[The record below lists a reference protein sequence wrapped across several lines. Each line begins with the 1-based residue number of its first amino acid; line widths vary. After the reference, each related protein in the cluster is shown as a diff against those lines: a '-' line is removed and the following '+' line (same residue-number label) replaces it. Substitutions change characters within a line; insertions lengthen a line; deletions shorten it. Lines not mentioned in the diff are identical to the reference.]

1 MAELKGKLTPIGSL
15 SGRLSANGELS
26 GALDR
31 VIIQPE
37 IYTGPTLIIPGD
49 SQQILDTNGKQLTD
63 DIIIEKIPEP
73 ELVRVVCDQEF
84 SLADTNFP
92 NWTPS
97 TTAAAIKAS
106 QNITTEVLDMAAY
119 EYILKW
125 ETSFFAAYQS
135 GATMKAQ
142 VIYETADQYQQIRR
156 QPNSLANIQALNYNS
171 NTCTTYFT
179 CPLMRYYTTAGASS
193 YAHSLSYGIY
203 PALVAATFS
212 NSTSLTPTMTV
223 KTPTINARCNSSY
236 FAVNRAAELDQANS
250 KIHLV
255 GKLYKQEIPGEVRAM
270 YEEMYQ
276 RYISEGAL

>member
-15 SGRLSANGELS
+15 SGKLSPAGELS
-26 GALDR
+26 GSLNR
-31 VIIQPE
+31 VIVQPE

-49 SQQILDTNGKQLTD
+49 TQQILDTSGKQLTD

-106 QNITTEVLDMAAY
+106 QNITTEVLDMANY

-156 QPNSLANIQALNYNS
+156 QPNNLANLQALNFNS

-179 CPLMRYYTTAGASS
+179 CLLMRYFTTAGASS
-193 YAHSLSYGIY
+193 YTHSLSYGIY

-236 FAVNRAAELDQANS
+236 FATARAAELDQTNS
-250 KIHLV
+250 KVHLV
-255 GKLYKQEIPGEVRAM
+255 GKLYKQEIPGEVRVM

-276 RYISEGAL
+276 RYISKGAL

>member
-1 MAELKGKLTPIGSL
+1 MNQLDGRLTVQIGSL
-15 SGRLSANGELS
+15 SGKLSPAGELS
-26 GALDR
+26 GSLNR
-31 VIIQPE
+31 KTP
-37 IYTGPTLIIPGD
+37 
-49 SQQILDTNGKQLTD
+49 K
-63 DIIIEKIPEP
+63 P

-84 SLADTNFP
+84 SLADTGFST
-92 NWTPS
+92 WTPS
-97 TTAAAIKAS
+97 TTAAVIKAS
-106 QNITTEVLDMAAY
+106 QNITTEVLDMANY

-156 QPNSLANIQALNYNS
+156 QPNNLANLQTLNFNS

-179 CPLMRYYTTAGASS
+179 CPLLRYYTSAGASS
-193 YAHSLSYGIY
+193 YTHSISYGIY

-212 NSTSLTPTMTV
+212 NSTSLTPTLTV
-223 KTPTINARCNSSY
+223 KTPTINARCYASY
-236 FAVNRAAELDQANS
+236 FATARAAELDQANS
-250 KIHLV
+250 KVHLV

-276 RYISEGAL
+276 RYIAEGAL

>member
-1 MAELKGKLTPIGSL
+1 MTQLYGTLTPNGSL
-15 SGRLSANGELS
+15 SGNLS
-26 GALDR
+26 GNSGLSGSLGKI
-31 VIIQPE
+31 IIQPPF
-37 IYTGPTLIIPGD
+37 YTGPYAVTPDDQTHVLA
-49 SQQILDTNGKQLTD
+49 TNGMQLTD
-63 DIIIEKIPEP
+63 DITIEKIPEP

-156 QPNSLANIQALNYNS
+156 QPNNLANLQALNFNS

-179 CPLMRYYTTAGASS
+179 CPLMRYYTTAGAST
-193 YAHSLSYGIY
+193 YTHSLSYGIY

-236 FAVNRAAELDQANS
+236 FAVARAPELDQANS
-250 KIHLV
+250 KIHMV
-255 GKLYKQEIPGEVRAM
+255 GKLYRQKIPGEVRAM

-276 RYISEGAL
+276 RYINEGAL

>member
-1 MAELKGKLTPIGSL
+1 MNQLDGRLTVQIGSL
-15 SGRLSANGELS
+15 SGKLSPAGELS
-26 GALDR
+26 GSLNR
-31 VIIQPE
+31 K
-37 IYTGPTLIIPGD
+37 T
-49 SQQILDTNGKQLTD
+49 
-63 DIIIEKIPEP
+63 PEP

-84 SLADTNFP
+84 SLADTDFP
-92 NWTPS
+92 TWTPS
-97 TTAAAIKAS
+97 TTAAVIKAS
-106 QNITTEVLDMAAY
+106 QNITTEVLDMANY

-156 QPNSLANIQALNYNS
+156 QPNNLANLQALNFNS

-179 CPLMRYYTTAGASS
+179 CPLLRYYTAAGASS
-193 YAHSLSYGIY
+193 YTHSISYGIY

-212 NSTSLTPTMTV
+212 NSTSLTPTLTV
-223 KTPTINARCNSSY
+223 KTPTINARCYASY
-236 FAVNRAAELDQANS
+236 FATARAAELDQANS
-250 KIHLV
+250 KVHLV

-276 RYISEGAL
+276 RYIAEGAL